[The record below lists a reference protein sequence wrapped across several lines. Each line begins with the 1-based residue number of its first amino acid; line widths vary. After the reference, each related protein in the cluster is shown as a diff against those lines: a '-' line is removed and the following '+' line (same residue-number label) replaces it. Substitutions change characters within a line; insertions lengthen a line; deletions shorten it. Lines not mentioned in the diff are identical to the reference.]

1 MREILFRS
9 TVQSKL
15 RPRLNPLTED
25 WNMPVFGNR
34 MVVATANVNHIAK
47 VKKETDERETR
58 LAKWRREKEERKKN
72 LNILHEKI
80 RTNSITSND
89 SRAPPP
95 PYIPDDM
102 ISSSRRGS
110 SVSRKSSS
118 ASWKGPNLD
127 QKGRSFSDVTLSPV
141 SVPDTTEIV
150 GGGRKRRSAC
160 ANCTIQWSMTLYVA
174 SVVFFLKTNQ
184 KVKRLKGCALDHF
197 DIIQTICIVL
207 LITFKLCL
215 FGHNTSFGC
224 QCLTK

>member
-1 MREILFRS
+1 
-9 TVQSKL
+9 
-15 RPRLNPLTED
+15 
-25 WNMPVFGNR
+25 
-34 MVVATANVNHIAK
+34 MVVATANVKHIAK

-102 ISSSRRGS
+102 ASSSRRGS

-118 ASWKGPNLD
+118 ACWKGPNLD

-160 ANCTIQWSMTLYVA
+160 A
-174 SVVFFLKTNQ
+174 
-184 KVKRLKGCALDHF
+184 
-197 DIIQTICIVL
+197 
-207 LITFKLCL
+207 
-215 FGHNTSFGC
+215 
-224 QCLTK
+224 